1 MRGITGVAII
11 AGGMALAG
19 PVIASDALEPEIQE
33 SVAPES
39 AQPATSG
46 DLYREMRIQGGQN
59 AARNR
64 HQVLV
69 GDFTCDGVNDQV
81 AGWVDRD
88 NPEGPFFALLFVTGH
103 KGKMQSEMKLIPFAQ
118 SEQYALCVDDETAPP
133 VLSWQIVPTEY
144 VADVL
149 GDPGLCN
156 IAVRVDDFMCDAPQF
171 FWSNDATQ
179 DGEHWAFYRN

>member
-1 MRGITGVAII
+1 MRGITGVALI
-11 AGGMALAG
+11 AGGMVLAG
-19 PVIASDALEPEIQE
+19 PVVAGDALEPEIRE
-33 SVAPES
+33 SVAPPS

-46 DLYREMRIQGGQN
+46 DLYREMRIQGGQY

-69 GDFTCDGVNDQV
+69 GDFTCDDVNDQV

-103 KGKMQSEMKLIPFAQ
+103 EGQMQSEMKLIPFAQ
-118 SEQYALCVDDETAPP
+118 SEQFALCIDDQAAPP
-133 VLSWQIVPTEY
+133 VLSWQVNEPEYMRDIV
-144 VADVL
+144 
-149 GDPGLCN
+149 GDGALCN

-171 FWSNDATQ
+171 FWSDEPTAAG
-179 DGEHWAFYRN
+179 DHWVFFRN